1 MDSEAEQ
8 MVDRGYRF
16 SVLSQAFE
24 GQVGMIS
31 GSTQDETGK

>member
-1 MDSEAEQ
+1 MGSEAEQ
-8 MVDRGYRF
+8 MVDRVYRF

-31 GSTQDETGK
+31 GGTQDEIGK